1 MGSQRKLI
9 EQLQRMMA
17 QMIQPAIHT
26 AQTEPPELTR
36 LKGDASSFLDQ
47 VNSKDMRNLKT
58 GTFWNMQPLAD
69 QNKQRDLLY
78 NEGATGQ
85 AALGTAPAGLLAL
98 DKQNAADHA
107 ASDYGSNFENAVQG
121 ATANAKNTL
130 LGIGQEADAR
140 NQGVLGPITNLTQF
154 ASTVKKPPSFLQSL
168 ISGGL
173 SALPGILAAF

>member
-1 MGSQRKLI
+1 MGSQKKLI
-9 EQLQRMMA
+9 EQLQRMMT
-17 QMIQPAIHT
+17 QMIQPAITH

-47 VNSKDMRNLKT
+47 VNSKDMRNLQT
-58 GTFWNMQPLAD
+58 GSFFNMEPLAD
-69 QNKQRDLLY
+69 LNRRRELNY
-78 NEGATGQ
+78 NAGATGD
-85 AALGTAPAGLLAL
+85 AALGTAPAGLLQL

-107 ASDYGSNFENAVQG
+107 ASDYGANFQNAVQG

-130 LGIGQEADAR
+130 LGIGQEQDAR

-154 ASTVKKPPSFLQSL
+154 AATVKKPKSFLDSL